1 MAGSMRDQ
9 LLKMGVV
16 DKKKAKKVQ
25 QQKRQDV
32 NKNRKAV
39 KSGKEVKQEGVQQD
53 LEKLAR
59 EKQQRD
65 LELNKRRDEA
75 RAKKA
80 LQAEVKQIIETNT
93 VEIPNNAEL
102 AYNFT
107 HDSKIRKIYVTDE
120 QHKQLTKGQLAIAV
134 DDKKHRLIPDKV
146 AEKVETRLPSAVV
159 RIQAESKPDKDETDP
174 YAEYEIPDDLMW

>member
-16 DKKKAKKVQ
+16 DKKKAKKAK
-25 QQKRQDV
+25 QQKHHDV

-39 KSGKEVKQEGVQQD
+39 KSGKEVKQEGVQKD

-80 LQAEVKQIIETNT
+80 LLAEVKQIIDTNM
-93 VEIPNNAEL
+93 VKIPKDAEL

-120 QHKQLTKGQLAIAV
+120 QHKQLTKGHLAIAV
-134 DDKKHRLIPDKV
+134 DDKMHRLIPDKV
-146 AEKVETRLPSAVV
+146 AEKVEMRLPNAVV
-159 RIQAESKPDKDETDP
+159 RIQPETKPDKDETDP
-174 YAEYEIPDDLMW
+174 YADYEIPDDLMW

>member
-1 MAGSMRDQ
+1 MAESLQDQ

-16 DKKKAKKVQ
+16 DKKKAKKTQ
-25 QQKRQDV
+25 HNKRQNV

-39 KSGKEVKQEGVQQD
+39 KSGKEVKQEGIQKD
-53 LEKLAR
+53 LEQAAR

-65 LELNKRRDEA
+65 LELNRRRDEA

-80 LQAEVKQIIETNT
+80 LYVEVLQIIEQNT
-93 VEIPNNAEL
+93 VKIPKEAEI

-107 HDSKIRKIYVTDE
+107 FDAKIRKIYVTEE
-120 QHKQLTKGQLAIAV
+120 QRKQLTLGQLAIAV

-146 AEKVETRLPSAVV
+146 AEKIESRLPSAVV
-159 RIQAESKPDKDETDP
+159 RFESSSESKSDENDP
-174 YAEYEIPDDLMW
+174 YADYEIPDDLMW